1 MRRSILTQ
9 VAVVVSAVV
18 VGGWLLQEGVGRS
31 DTDYLRVRVLQEVID
46 KVESSFVEEVEY
58 DRLHESAIEGLF
70 RDLGDPHSSLIPAN
84 AYENLRIMTP
94 SLPSPRTARALLL
107 PPGPSILATTT
118 AVRTAG
124 GGRTGKS
131 ANIYL

>member
-18 VGGWLLQEGVGRS
+18 VGGRLLQEGVGRS

-58 DRLHESAIEGLF
+58 DRLHESAIEG
-70 RDLGDPHSSLIPAN
+70 
-84 AYENLRIMTP
+84 
-94 SLPSPRTARALLL
+94 
-107 PPGPSILATTT
+107 
-118 AVRTAG
+118 
-124 GGRTGKS
+124 
-131 ANIYL
+131 